1 MDHNLLVSEL
11 QQLIVES
18 KRRNHEVKDAGE
30 VALEILRPG
39 PQSRE
44 VLSANADKL
53 LAPMTLGCKT
63 KNAKIVGISIA
74 ALQRLVAL
82 GGVPLEHLPGVLQT
96 LGAVSG
102 QAVDIQLKI
111 LQTLLSM
118 LTYCTDMH
126 GETLGTALLLCFKLQ
141 DSRVSVVSS
150 TAAATLRQ
158 AIMVVF
164 DRVSVE
170 DDPTE
175 TLTLPSDP
183 PEEVQ
188 VTPAVKDAYYILS
201 DLCVLT
207 AAAPSA
213 SGLSLWTSSE
223 KEKPVMLKL
232 QSLQRTFGL
241 ELIESILSGYEGV
254 VKKHPELV
262 HLLRH
267 SLHPLIIRLQGEKPS
282 FPVALRICRL
292 LYVLVR
298 SYADQLSAEVET
310 YLLTL
315 IRLGAGDPD
324 EEKPPAKKDTVAPW
338 MHVLA
343 LEILRGICG
352 DPALL
357 RNIWTQYDKAG
368 GTKLFAK
375 LVSALGHLVNEKPAL
390 LGVGTQMHGLGVPA
404 SSSEHVNSGY
414 LDMGIGIVASAAT
427 LGASAVSSAMSG
439 PTAVGLGAH
448 SGVKQR
454 LIEQHDKAEP
464 PAFPETY
471 VYLLAVQSLCAIA
484 ESIFMGIGS
493 EETRETS
500 KGLAESAWP
509 ALLAALSYSIATDLS
524 DQLFVEVLAA
534 LQDFT
539 VACGTLDLST
549 PRDAFLQTLARCA
562 VPPTVVSAM
571 QTYMDS
577 PPKASLTVESLV
589 SGPTGP
595 PSLSERN
602 LACLRSLI
610 GVTQL
615 LAGSMGPG
623 WHDVLETLQNAN
635 YLLNASRAPRRPN
648 VQSPVSPS
656 KSPSLEPTAPKPDM
670 LQDLDAESI
679 QGAVNELFENTRD
692 LDDAAFTVFVTALC
706 QLSAEVIGMGNPS
719 AQTLPRPS
727 AEPRRR
733 TSGISIGSSS
743 KSSERSFGLA
753 KLRSVATLN
762 VNRLVQSPPEV
773 GWGVVT
779 QHLVAVARHTTAPSP
794 IRVQAS
800 DTLAEFLQL
809 SLRTACEARVQHQIF
824 DVLAKVVDVAPVS
837 NTVAT
842 DYDVRSTG
850 YETLNHILQ
859 SSGHSLEVG
868 WPTIFDMLNYVCKRP
883 EDAQPHKG
891 DAALVR
897 IAFPSLTLICTD
909 FLSSLDADAMRQCI
923 VCLGY
928 FGRQTDDVNISLNAI
943 GLLWNVSDAVQGDSK
958 ELWLYLLTELLALA
972 RDQRLEVRSSAMQ
985 TLFRCVEL
993 YGSSL
998 SSELWDKVFAQVV
1011 FPLMEAMRGDES
1023 QVLALTSVG
1032 NIFGQFLPQIMAL
1045 PDAKGVYQHLLDL
1058 LVKSW
1063 TSEPRKC
1070 GTAAVRVLERVLS
1083 VAEKGSPLLP
1093 PSWDTFVALGRALKD
1108 PHEDPYTQDNLVV
1121 LVKVA
1126 SLLHAKLQWDDDKL
1140 KEFSNILR
1148 SLVTYSKSPDYR
1160 PDVDVM
1166 SPLQKDVAELVASS
1180 QLGAHLVL
1188 CDLAEFASLAYVG
1201 SGNPKL
1207 SYVAL
1212 SKFAMPKIFDVF
1224 APVSSDKSLYEDETV
1239 EAILKAFSLPIKLK
1253 YDCPPASKYGSDEPL
1268 WRTAMRTFVGV
1279 LSHVVKGLDG
1289 ELSEERYDAIWGTIM
1304 DVFSGVLLADSG
1316 EEPLPDDEEFILP
1329 LLNDM
1334 RTALFAR
1341 LRDPRLKPAVVERF
1355 AETLRRASLL
1365 YHYDVEASGGT
1376 TAPAVNDDGE
1386 GVRYWAFDQLVA
1398 GARREHGE
1406 HGEGSEPRNDSND
1419 SKATATEGEEASRRV
1434 AALFAPAVLKR
1445 FDLTLRQFLDDAK
1458 LRGQMPF
1465 SRVREDELLYVLT
1478 HLVTMSMWGSTSDA
1492 SGSDASDD
1500 TKAAEK
1506 ADGAATPLQAAAARS
1521 PRAHLFAYYP
1531 LLLQLAFV
1539 PSAPSMW
1546 VTPPEY
1552 YRLFGKDV
1560 ADDAGLSG
1568 LGADEDAPRQSMDVN
1583 GDIGPERGGR
1593 GHGRGVCARAG
1604 AARTRAHMQYL

>member
-1 MDHNLLVSEL
+1 MKADV
-11 QQLIVES
+11 Q
-18 KRRNHEVKDAGE
+18 AGE

-39 PQSRE
+39 PQSRD
-44 VLSANADKL
+44 VLASNADKL

-175 TLTLPSDP
+175 TLTLPSEP
-183 PEEVQ
+183 PESVQ
-188 VTPAVKDAYYILS
+188 VTPAVKDAYLILS

-267 SLHPLIIRLQGEKPS
+267 SLHPLILRLQGEKPS
-282 FPVALRICRL
+282 FPVALRMCRL

-298 SYADQLSAEVET
+298 SYADQLSTEVET

-315 IRLGAGDPD
+315 IRLGASDPD
-324 EEKPPAKKDTVAPW
+324 EEKQPAKKDTTAPW

-352 DPALL
+352 DPVLL
-357 RNIWTQYDKAG
+357 RNIWTQYDHAG

-414 LDMGIGIVASAAT
+414 LDMGIGMVASAAT

-484 ESIFMGIGS
+484 ESIFTGIGA
-493 EETRETS
+493 EDTRETS

-524 DQLFVEVLAA
+524 DQVFAEVLAA

-571 QTYMDS
+571 QSYMDS

-615 LAGSMGPG
+615 LAQTMGPG

-635 YLLNASRAPRRPN
+635 YLLNAGSRMPRRTGN

-656 KSPSLEPTAPKPDM
+656 KSPSLEPAAPKPDV
-670 LQDLDAESI
+670 LQDLDVESI

-706 QLSAEVIGMGNPS
+706 QLSAEVIGMENPL
-719 AQTLPRPS
+719 AQNLPRPS

-743 KSSERSFGLA
+743 KSAERSFGLS

-762 VNRLVQSPPEV
+762 VNRLVQSP
-773 GWGVVT
+773 GWGIIT

-868 WPTIFDMLNYVCKRP
+868 WPTIFDMLNDVCKRTG
-883 EDAQPHKG
+883 DPHRG

-998 SSELWDKVFAQVV
+998 SPELWDKVFAQVV
-1011 FPLMEAMRGDES
+1011 FPLMERMKGDES

-1032 NIFGQFLPQIMAL
+1032 NIFGQFLPQIMVL

-1063 TSEPRKC
+1063 TNEPRKC

-1083 VAEKGSPLLP
+1083 VAEKGSPLLD
-1093 PSWDTFVALGRALKD
+1093 PSWDTFVALGRALKE

-1126 SLLHAKLQWDDDKL
+1126 PLLHSKLEWDDDRL

-1188 CDLAEFASLAYVG
+1188 CDLAEFASLAYLG

-1212 SKFAMPKIFDVF
+1212 SKFAMPKILDVF
-1224 APVSSDKSLYEDETV
+1224 APVSGEKSLYEDETV

-1279 LSHVVKGLDG
+1279 LRHVVTGLDKD
-1289 ELSEERYDAIWGTIM
+1289 LTEERYDAIWGTIM

-1316 EEPLPDDEEFILP
+1316 EDPLPDDEEFVLP
-1329 LLNDM
+1329 LLDDM
-1334 RTALFAR
+1334 RGAVFAR

-1365 YHYDVEASGGT
+1365 YHYDVEAGGGT
-1376 TAPAVNDDGE
+1376 TAPAVNDEGE

-1398 GARREHGE
+1398 GGKREQ
-1406 HGEGSEPRNDSND
+1406 SER
-1419 SKATATEGEEASRRV
+1419 TESEAGGDDARRV

-1445 FDLTLRQFLDDAK
+1445 FELTLRQFLDDAK

-1465 SRVREDELLYVLT
+1465 SRYVAL
-1478 HLVTMSMWGSTSDA
+1478 
-1492 SGSDASDD
+1492 
-1500 TKAAEK
+1500 
-1506 ADGAATPLQAAAARS
+1506 S
-1521 PRAHLFAYYP
+1521 P
-1531 LLLQLAFV
+1531 
-1539 PSAPSMW
+1539 
-1546 VTPPEY
+1546 
-1552 YRLFGKDV
+1552 
-1560 ADDAGLSG
+1560 
-1568 LGADEDAPRQSMDVN
+1568 
-1583 GDIGPERGGR
+1583 
-1593 GHGRGVCARAG
+1593 
-1604 AARTRAHMQYL
+1604 

>member
-1 MDHNLLVSEL
+1 
-11 QQLIVES
+11 
-18 KRRNHEVKDAGE
+18 
-30 VALEILRPG
+30 
-39 PQSRE
+39 
-44 VLSANADKL
+44 
-53 LAPMTLGCKT
+53 MTLGCKT

-164 DRVSVE
+164 DRVSIE

-183 PEEVQ
+183 PENVQ
-188 VTPAVKDAYYILS
+188 VTPAVKDAYLILS

-241 ELIESILSGYEGV
+241 ELIESILSGYEGI

-267 SLHPLIIRLQGEKPS
+267 SLHPLILRLQGEKPS

-298 SYADQLSAEVET
+298 SYADQLSQEVET
-310 YLLTL
+310 YLITL
-315 IRLGAGDPD
+315 IRLGASDPE
-324 EEKPPAKKDTVAPW
+324 EEKKEGARKDTTAPW
-338 MHVLA
+338 LHVLA

-357 RNIWTQYDKAG
+357 RNIWTQYDKSG

-375 LVSALGHLVNEKPAL
+375 LVSALGHQVNEKPAL

-414 LDMGIGIVASAAT
+414 LDMGIGMVASAAT
-427 LGASAVSSAMSG
+427 MGASAVAGAMSG

-484 ESIFMGIGS
+484 ESIFSGIGN

-509 ALLAALSYSIATDLS
+509 ALLAALSYSITTDLS
-524 DQLFVEVLAA
+524 DQLFADVLAA

-539 VACGTLDLST
+539 VACGTLNLST

-562 VPPTVVSAM
+562 VPPTVVSGM
-571 QTYMDS
+571 QSYMDN
-577 PPKASLTVESLV
+577 PPKSGSLTVESLV

-635 YLLNASRAPRRPN
+635 YLLNAGSRIPRRPPN

-656 KSPSLEPTAPKPDM
+656 KSPTLEPPAPKPDI
-670 LQDLDAESI
+670 LQDLDGESI
-679 QGAVNELFENTRD
+679 QNAVNELFENSRD
-692 LDDAAFTVFVTALC
+692 LSDEAFTVFVNSLC
-706 QLSAEVIGMGNPS
+706 QLSAEVIGMENVTS
-719 AQTLPRPS
+719 QTLPRPS

-733 TSGISIGSSS
+733 TSGISISGSS
-743 KSSERSFGLA
+743 KSHERSFGLS

-762 VNRLVQSPPEV
+762 VNRLVQSGPEV
-773 GWGVVT
+773 GWGIIT
-779 QHLVAVARHTTAPSP
+779 QHLCAVARHTTAPSP

-824 DVLAKVVDVAPVS
+824 DVLAKVVDVNPIS
-837 NTVAT
+837 NTIAT

-868 WPTIFDMLNYVCKRP
+868 WPTIFDMLNDVCKRS
-883 EDAQPHKG
+883 EEQTPHRG

-897 IAFPSLTLICTD
+897 IAFPSLNLICSD

-958 ELWLYLLTELLALA
+958 DLWLYLLTELLELA
-972 RDQRLEVRSSAMQ
+972 RDSRLEVRSSAMQ

-993 YGSSL
+993 YGASL
-998 SSELWDKVFAQVV
+998 GPELWDKVFSQVI
-1011 FPLMEAMRGDES
+1011 FPLMEAMKGDES

-1045 PDAKGVYQHLLDL
+1045 PDAQTVYQHLLDL
-1058 LVKSW
+1058 LVKSFK
-1063 TSEPRKC
+1063 TEPRKC

-1083 VAEKGSPLLP
+1083 VAVKGSALLG
-1093 PSWDTFVALGRALKD
+1093 PSWATFVEMGHALKE
-1108 PHEDPYTQDNLVV
+1108 PHDDPYTQDNLVV

-1126 SLLHAKLQWDDDKL
+1126 SLLHAKLDWTDERL
-1140 KEFSNILR
+1140 REFSSILR
-1148 SLVTYSKSPDYR
+1148 SFVTYSKSPDYR

-1188 CDLAEFASLAYVG
+1188 CDLAEFASLAFLG

-1212 SKFAMPKIFDVF
+1212 SKFAMPKILEVF
-1224 APVSSDKSLYEDETV
+1224 APVAGNIALYEDETV
-1239 EAILKAFSLPIKLK
+1239 ERVLKAFSLPIKLK

-1279 LSHVVKGLDG
+1279 LRHVVQGLDG
-1289 ELSEERYDAIWGTIM
+1289 ALSQERYDGIWTTIM

-1316 EEPLPDDEEFILP
+1316 EQPLPDDEEFTLP
-1329 LLNDM
+1329 LLDDM
-1334 RTALFAR
+1334 RRALFAR
-1341 LRDPRLKPAVVERF
+1341 LRDPRLRPALVERF

-1365 YHYDVEASGGT
+1365 YHYDVEACGGT

-1386 GVRYWAFDQLVA
+1386 GMRYWAFDQLVA
-1398 GARREHGE
+1398 GAKREARG
-1406 HGEGSEPRNDSND
+1406 G
-1419 SKATATEGEEASRRV
+1419 EGEEDSRRV
-1434 AALFAPAVLKR
+1434 AALFAPAALKR

-1465 SRVREDELLYVLT
+1465 SR
-1478 HLVTMSMWGSTSDA
+1478 
-1492 SGSDASDD
+1492 
-1500 TKAAEK
+1500 
-1506 ADGAATPLQAAAARS
+1506 
-1521 PRAHLFAYYP
+1521 
-1531 LLLQLAFV
+1531 
-1539 PSAPSMW
+1539 
-1546 VTPPEY
+1546 
-1552 YRLFGKDV
+1552 
-1560 ADDAGLSG
+1560 
-1568 LGADEDAPRQSMDVN
+1568 
-1583 GDIGPERGGR
+1583 
-1593 GHGRGVCARAG
+1593 
-1604 AARTRAHMQYL
+1604 